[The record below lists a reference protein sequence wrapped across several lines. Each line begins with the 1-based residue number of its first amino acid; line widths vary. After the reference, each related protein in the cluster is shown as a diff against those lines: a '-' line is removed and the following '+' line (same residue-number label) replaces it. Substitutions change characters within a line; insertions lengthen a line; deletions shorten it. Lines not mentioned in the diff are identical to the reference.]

1 MLIYDDNSKNATVYS
16 IRIFAF
22 FKVFKLRSMCVKLQV
37 NQQHF
42 SIQEKVCWRLFY
54 PHSHNRQWL
63 WGQNTPVGI
72 RLIELT
78 QSSDTLNYKP
88 VFKQCILQIILHI
101 FVLFIFLCNK
111 IFFSRNWALFYI
123 IFDLVWGGIR
133 CYSIEG
139 SVFLALFV

>member
-1 MLIYDDNSKNATVYS
+1 MSIYDDNSKNATVYS

-22 FKVFKLRSMCVKLQV
+22 FKVFKLRSMCAKLQV

-54 PHSHNRQWL
+54 PHSHPPSVIMRSKYTGGNK
-63 WGQNTPVGI
+63 
-72 RLIELT
+72 LT
-78 QSSDTLNYKP
+78 QPSDTLNYKP
-88 VFKQCILQIILHI
+88 VFKHCILQTILHI

-123 IFDLVWGGIR
+123 TFDLVWGGIR

-139 SVFLALFV
+139 SVFLTLFV